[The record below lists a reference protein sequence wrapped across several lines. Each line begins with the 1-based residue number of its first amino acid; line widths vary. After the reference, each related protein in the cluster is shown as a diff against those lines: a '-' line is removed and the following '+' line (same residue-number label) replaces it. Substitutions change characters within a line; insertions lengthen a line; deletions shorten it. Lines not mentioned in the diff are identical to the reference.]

1 MRVEVCAA
9 VVERDGRL
17 LVRRRPAGSH
27 LAGAWEF
34 PGGKRRP
41 GERGRAC
48 AERETREETGLSVR
62 AGREIARVAHDYPG
76 RRVLLRFFAAVPSGG
91 RIRPSPSLRWA
102 TPAALARLPIPEA
115 NRALVARLVSAG
127 AASPPRRPPPAASGP
142 ARRGRGTRRRRPTA
156 R

>member
-9 VVERDGRL
+9 VVERDGSL
-17 LVRRRPAGSH
+17 LLRRRPAGSH

-48 AERETREETGLSVR
+48 AERETREETGLRVR
-62 AGREIARVAHDYPG
+62 AGREIARVDHDYAD
-76 RRVLLRFFAAVPSGG
+76 RRVRLRFFAAVPAGG
-91 RIRPSPSLRWA
+91 RLRRSPSLRWVA
-102 TPAALARLPIPEA
+102 PGALARLRVPEA
-115 NRALVARLVSAG
+115 NRGLVARLIAE
-127 AASPPRRPPPAASGP
+127 AASPRRRPPRGASAR
-142 ARRGRGTRRRRPTA
+142 ARRGRGTPRPPPKA